1 MKRLIFLV
9 SVFLA
14 FVILQSFFVPQ
25 VFAAEKK
32 KPKEL
37 IFSTLDVNEDYEY
50 LGIVSVR
57 TGEVNIAKV
66 NSQLKEAAKKL
77 GADYVIGIRYF
88 EYGGYIYAYGTAV
101 KIKEKE
107 KETLR

>member
-25 VFAAEKK
+25 IFAAEKK
-32 KPKEL
+32 KPKEI
-37 IFSTLDVNEDYEY
+37 IFSTVDIDEDYE
-50 LGIVSVR
+50 LIGIVSAR
-57 TGEVNIAKV
+57 TGEVNIDKANVK
-66 NSQLKEAAKKL
+66 LKEEAKRL
-77 GADYVIGIRYF
+77 GADYVIGVRYF
-88 EYGGYIYAYGTAV
+88 NYGGYLYAYGTAV

-107 KETLR
+107 TLR